1 VAWIRGFTATDVVT
15 ASTNPAALVA
25 YPPHVA
31 NDVLLLSL
39 AVDGTN
45 LPALPTDYT
54 AILTIN
60 GTAQRYRLCYKVAA
74 SDAEVCPTLSLSA
87 GDEWHIVVI
96 AVAGADYADPINFS
110 ASRTTTDA
118 AAPFTWTSGASTDE
132 TNVLIFHFCN
142 SDTGLALTALPPFVN
157 LVNGDAGSCGQGCAY
172 TFQIGAAA
180 IIDCTWT
187 GRANDDTTACAVGI
201 NDDGSGTRPGY
212 AGPSTVGTYISALG
226 GTSLIESDTNPASLV
241 FNAIGQRKLTQVWS
255 FDGTSTY
262 TDETADA
269 GSWTAADVTM
279 TNATNAALYFGY
291 DYTFKCMVAQVS
303 TAQSGTNYI
312 WEYYNGSTWATLTV
326 TGVFT
331 STGYPRIAWTRP
343 ADWAAV
349 DVNGVTQ
356 YYVRFRQTGVIT
368 SPPVFNWI
376 FAGGWPS
383 TYDAIGNATDT
394 GVNPYNDAIALTPAA
409 TSNFSGCERLFGTA
423 KDMDTGILV
432 LHHKSVLP
440 RDYAVDPSVNDQV
453 YPVTNIGSGYGGFLV
468 LLADGDSEFEAY
480 SIHGK
485 GAVSNS
491 VVDWN
496 VAAIGLNNGAEPF
509 AVIGTLTRSAITR
522 MAFLPQGA
530 NGAISAH
537 VSTLLLVSQI
547 VVVGGASTTPIT
559 TADLKWIATHCIGVN
574 LLWQGVGTYSR
585 VYAPMQIGGDAQT
598 VIDVDGETFA
608 MPTAYDG
615 KLYFDWNVDD
625 DVAGWQFYGIGS
637 SDSFTFTNCIW
648 VGSQPYRWEFN
659 ASHSG
664 SAVLDFAGSKVKG
677 ATVTLQST
685 VALDG
690 VTFDSC
696 PGNFDPNGATLTNC
710 AFVDTTPVC
719 DSPGDADNIS
729 DSTFTK
735 LSGTRHGMVIKGT
748 AANMTLDGVTF
759 TGYAVSNGSTG
770 NEAIWVD
777 IASGT
782 MTINIT
788 GGGSTPSI
796 RTSGATV
803 TVVNARTVR
812 VTAKDAATGSN
823 VEGARVGLWATTGAS
838 VTISRSGSTAT
849 VAHTG
854 HGYATGQKVAIFG
867 AEQGEYNGIKTI
879 TYIDAD
885 SYSYT
890 VSGTPTTP
898 ATGTITSHRVILD
911 GDTSSS
917 GIVEDAAF
925 PYVSD
930 LAVTGRVRRGTSV
943 PRYKSTPVSGTITSA
958 AGFEATAYMVSDA

>member
-15 ASTNPAALVA
+15 ATTNPAALVA
-25 YPPHVA
+25 YPLHET
-31 NDVLLLSL
+31 NDIILLSL
-39 AVDGTN
+39 AMDGTN
-45 LPALPTDYT
+45 LPDLPSGYT
-54 AILTIN
+54 NILTIN
-60 GTAQRYRLCYKVAA
+60 GAAQRFRLCWKKALSA
-74 SDAEVCPTLSLSA
+74 AEVCPTLNVSA

-96 AVAGADYADPINFS
+96 AVAGADYDDPINFN
-110 ASRTTTDA
+110 ASRTTTDN

-142 SDTGLALTALPPFVN
+142 SDTGLALTAREPFVN
-157 LVNGDAGSCGQGCAY
+157 LVNGDCGSAGQGCAY
-172 TFQIGAAA
+172 TFQPASGA
-180 IIDCTWT
+180 ITDCTWT

-201 NDDGSGTRPGY
+201 NDDGNGTRPGY
-212 AGPSTVGTYISALG
+212 AGPSTIGTYLSALG

-241 FNAIGQRKLTQVWS
+241 FGAIGQRALTQVWS

-262 TDETADA
+262 TDETTDA
-269 GSWTAADVTM
+269 WDWGASDVTM

-291 DYTFKCMVAQVS
+291 DYKFRCMVAQVA

-312 WEYYNGSTWATLTV
+312 WEYYNGSTWTTLTV

-331 STGYPRIAWTRP
+331 ATGYPRIAWTQP
-343 ADWAAV
+343 SDWAAV

-356 YYVRFRQTGVIT
+356 YYVRFRQTGTIT
-368 SPPVFNWI
+368 TPPILNWI
-376 FAGGWPS
+376 FAGGWPT
-383 TYDAIGNATDT
+383 TYDAIGNAADA
-394 GVNPYNDAIALTPAA
+394 GVNPYNDAIILSPGL
-409 TSNFSGCERLFGTA
+409 TSNFSGCERLFGSA

-468 LLADGDSEFEAY
+468 LLADVDSEFEAY

-496 VAAIGLNNGAEPF
+496 VAAIGLNNGAEAF
-509 AVIGTLTRSAITR
+509 AVIATLNKSAVTR
-522 MAFLPQGA
+522 MAFLPQGT

-537 VSTLLLVSQI
+537 VSTLLLVGQI
-547 VVVGGASTTPIT
+547 VVVGGSSSTPIT
-559 TADLKWIATHCIGVN
+559 PADLKWIATHCIGVN
-574 LLWQGVGTYSR
+574 LLFSGIGTYTR

-598 VIDVDGETFA
+598 VIDIDSETFA

-615 KLYFDWNVDD
+615 KLYFDWNADD
-625 DVAGWQFYGIGS
+625 NVAGWHFYGTGA

-664 SAVLDFAGSKVKG
+664 SAVLNFAGSRVKG
-677 ATVTLQST
+677 ATVTLRST

-690 VTFDSC
+690 VTFQEC
-696 PGNFDPNGATLTNC
+696 PVFTLNAATLTDC
-710 AFVDTTPVC
+710 AFVDTAVAGG
-719 DSPGDADNIS
+719 SPGDADNIS
-729 DSTFTK
+729 DSSFAKTT
-735 LSGTRHGMVIKGT
+735 GTAHALVVTGT

-759 TGYAVSNGSTG
+759 TGYASSDGSTG
-770 NEAIWVD
+770 NEAIYVN
-777 IASGT
+777 IASGS

-796 RTSGATV
+796 RTAGATV

-823 VEGARVGLWATTGAS
+823 VQGARVGLWATTGAS
-838 VTISRSGSTAT
+838 VTISRSSSTAT

-854 HGYATGQKVAIFG
+854 HGYLTGQKVAIFG

-879 TYIDAD
+879 TYIDAN

-890 VSGTPTTP
+890 VSGTPATP

-917 GIVEDAAF
+917 GIVEDTAF

-930 LAVTGRVRRGTSV
+930 LAVTGRVRRGTSA